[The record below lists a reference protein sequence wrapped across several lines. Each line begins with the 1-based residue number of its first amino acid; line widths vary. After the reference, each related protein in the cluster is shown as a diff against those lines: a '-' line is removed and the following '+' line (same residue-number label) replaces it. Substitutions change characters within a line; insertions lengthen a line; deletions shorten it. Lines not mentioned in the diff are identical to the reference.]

1 MGFSCRVSIWAL
13 ALAVLAVP
21 LVFAQSQATTGVIQ
35 GFAQDESGAALPGVT
50 ITMTNTDTGFI
61 RSVVSEA
68 SGRFYSALMPLGPYT
83 VTASLEG
90 FATLVREGLVLRL
103 GGNLNVTFEMQLSA
117 IGEEIT
123 VTGAENLIE
132 TTRVENQVLFNSDV
146 IEGLPVKNRNFLDF
160 NLLTP
165 GATLVQN
172 PDGNSL
178 TINGQ
183 KGINNNVMVDGAD
196 FNNPFFGEQRG
207 GQRPAYTFNIDSIN
221 EVLVVTEGAPAEFGR
236 SAGGFV
242 NVVTKSGTNNI
253 AATVHYF
260 YKSDGLSDTAKNRDG
275 SEDPR
280 DFTQNQFGF
289 TIGGAIKR
297 DSLFYFVAADTQS
310 REETKQ
316 FDPFR
321 IDPEIVAFMAE
332 QGLSDENAPITREDD
347 ADAYLA
353 KIDWQVNEK
362 NLLTAR
368 WAYHY
373 SNQPNG
379 TFDVNS
385 WGSSSNAIEKDW
397 AHGFT
402 LNLLSTINSRT
413 LNEFRGQYAKEW
425 RPRPYNGPNVPG
437 QNRPFPDTG
446 FNFVNSYR
454 GGMPFF
460 IPVEY
465 DDDRLQ
471 LVNNVSYL
479 MGDHSL
485 KAGFEFNDVTSSQTF
500 VGFANGRYIF
510 NSFDGFRNHVANP
523 DYIECSDGSSNTSG
537 SCPSGTTPTGPV
549 LLYLQF
555 AGVGG
560 LTPEQA
566 GTQNIQQ
573 KEYSLF
579 VQDQWQ
585 PSPNLTLEFGL
596 RWEGLDMPDPITPPS
611 EVFYAPFIGQTVTNE
626 TGTHRFPSD
635 GTIPDD
641 MDQWQPRLAVAWT
654 PKGQSNRVL
663 RASTGIYHS
672 RIPALS
678 IASSR
683 STNGSVGQTAF
694 RNSELGGLGI
704 LPPPP
709 QWPDRIDPEAL
720 SNADFVF
727 FPQVFVFD
735 ENFET
740 PRTWNS
746 AISWEQEFI
755 PNYAF
760 LFKANYA
767 ETENITRFIN
777 RNDPVFGCPWSTGLA
792 PGGGNGIACD
802 PTGGLTTVES
812 SARSEYWGL
821 TFGVNKRLSNNFQFE
836 FYYTYSEDK
845 SDDDNERD
853 PFSYRYARADTL
865 GPEFGLSDRHQQ
877 NRLNFWLLW
886 NAPYGIN
893 TSFRWSYR
901 DPQPLSLTEN
911 GLPAATPQD
920 RINADGSITERNL
933 GEKDNEFNTFDIR
946 ISKDFNVGNWTIQ
959 PILDVFNVFNNVN
972 FITPQ
977 TTSLLFNFDGTIR
990 SGAGQPREMQ
1000 LGIRFLR

>member
-1 MGFSCRVSIWAL
+1 MGFTCRVSVWAL
-13 ALAVLAVP
+13 ALAVLVVP
-21 LVFAQSQATTGVIQ
+21 LAFAQSQATTGVIQ

-50 ITMTNTDTGFI
+50 VTMTNTDTGFI
-61 RSVVSEA
+61 RTVVSEA
-68 SGRFYSALMPLGPYT
+68 SGRFFSALMPLGPYT
-83 VTASLEG
+83 VSASLEG
-90 FATLVREGLVLRL
+90 FATLVQEGLQLRV
-103 GGNLNVTFEMQLSA
+103 GGNLNVSFEMQLSA

-123 VTGAENLIE
+123 VTTETPLIE
-132 TTRVENQVLFNSDV
+132 TSRVENQVLFNSET
-146 IEGLPVKNRNFLDF
+146 IEGLPNNNRNFLDF

-207 GQRPAYTFNIDSIN
+207 GQRPPYTFNIDAIN

-253 AATVHYF
+253 KATIHYF
-260 YKSDGLSDTAKNRDG
+260 YKSDSLSDTPKNRDG
-275 SEDPR
+275 SDDPR
-280 DFTQNQFGF
+280 EFDQQQYGF
-289 TIGGAIKR
+289 TVGGAIKR
-297 DSLFYFVAADTQS
+297 DNLFYFLAADTQKGD
-310 REETKQ
+310 ETKQ
-316 FDPFR
+316 LEPDR
-321 IDPEIVAFMAE
+321 IDPDIVAFMAS
-332 QGLSDENAPITREDD
+332 QGLPNENAPITRGND
-347 ADAYLA
+347 ANAYLA
-353 KIDWQVNEK
+353 KVDWQANEK
-362 NLLTAR
+362 NLLTGR

-373 SNQPNG
+373 SDQPNG

-385 WGSSSNAIEKDW
+385 WGSSANAIEKDY
-397 AHGFT
+397 AHGYT
-402 LNLLSTINSRT
+402 LTLLSTVNSRM

-425 RPRPYNGPNVPG
+425 RPRPYEGPQVPG
-437 QNRPFPDTG
+437 QNRAFPDTG

-465 DDDRLQ
+465 DDDRVQ
-471 LVNNVSYL
+471 LVNNFSYL

-485 KAGFEFNDVTSSQTF
+485 KAGIEWNDVTSSQTF

-510 NSFDGFRNHVANP
+510 NSFEGFQNHVANP
-523 DYIECSDGSSNTSG
+523 NYIECSDGSSNTSG
-537 SCPSGTTPTGPV
+537 ACPGDTTPTGPV

-566 GTQNIQQ
+566 GTQDIQQ
-573 KEYSLF
+573 KELALF

-596 RWEGLDMPDPITPPS
+596 RWESLDMPDPITPPN
-611 EVFYAPFIGQTVTNE
+611 EVFFSDFIGTTVTNE
-626 TGTHRFPSD
+626 TGTYRFPSN
-635 GTIPDD
+635 GLIPDD
-641 MDQWQPRLAVAWT
+641 KDQWQPRLAVAWT
-654 PKGQSNRVL
+654 PKNKSDRVL
-663 RASTGIYHS
+663 RASTGLYHS

-683 STNGSVGQTAF
+683 STNGSVGQTAY
-694 RNSELGGLGI
+694 RDSTLGGLGI

-709 QWPDRIDPEAL
+709 QWPNRIDPEAL
-720 SNADFVF
+720 SNAEFVF
-727 FPQVFVFD
+727 FPDVFVFD
-735 ENFET
+735 ENFQT
-740 PRTWNS
+740 PRSWNS

-760 LFKANYA
+760 LFKANYV
-767 ETENITRFIN
+767 ETDNITRFIN
-777 RNDPVFGCPWSTGLA
+777 RNDPVFGSPWSSGLA
-792 PGGGNGIACD
+792 PGGGNGIGA
-802 PTGGLTTVES
+802 LTVVES
-812 SARSEYWGL
+812 SARSKYWGL
-821 TFGVNKRLSNNFQFE
+821 TLGVNKRLTNNFQFE

-853 PFSYRYARADTL
+853 PFSFRYARADTL
-865 GPEFGLSDRHQQ
+865 DPEYNYSDRHQA
-877 NRLNFWLLW
+877 NRVNFWLLW
-886 NAPYGIN
+886 TAPYGIN

-911 GLPAATPQD
+911 GVPAATPQD
-920 RINADGSITERNL
+920 RINADGSITTRNL
-933 GEKDNEFNTFDIR
+933 GEKDNEFNSFDIR
-946 ISKDFNVGNWTIQ
+946 VSKDFGVGSWTIQ
-959 PILDVFNVFNNVN
+959 PVLDVFNLFNNDN

-990 SGAGQPREMQ
+990 SGAGEPREIQ

>member
-1 MGFSCRVSIWAL
+1 
-13 ALAVLAVP
+13 VLAAP
-21 LVFAQSQATTGVIQ
+21 LAFAQSQATTGVIQ
-35 GFAQDESGAALPGVT
+35 GFAQDESGAALPGVS
-50 ITMTNTDTGFI
+50 ITMTNTDTGFT
-61 RSVVSEA
+61 RTVVSEA
-68 SGRFYSALMPLGPYT
+68 SGRFYSALMPLGLYT

-90 FATLVREGLVLRL
+90 FATLVREGLQLRV
-103 GGNLNVTFEMQLSA
+103 GGNLNVSFEMQLSA
-117 IGEEIT
+117 VGEEIT
-123 VTGAENLIE
+123 VTGRENLVE
-132 TTRVENQVLFNSDV
+132 TSRVENQVFFDKDV

-260 YKSDGLSDTAKNRDG
+260 YKSDSLADTAKNRDG

-280 DFTQNQFGF
+280 EFDQHQFGF
-289 TIGGAIKR
+289 TLGGALKR
-297 DSLFYFVAADTQS
+297 DNLFYFIAADTQT

-321 IDPEIVAFMAE
+321 IDPEIVDFMAE
-332 QGLSDENAPITREDD
+332 QGLPNENAPITREDD

-353 KIDWQVNEK
+353 KLDWQVNDK

-397 AHGFT
+397 AHGYT
-402 LNLLSTINSRT
+402 LTLLSTINSRM

-437 QNRPFPDTG
+437 QDRPFPDTG

-454 GGMPFF
+454 GGLPFF
-460 IPVEY
+460 IPVDY

-485 KAGFEFNDVTSSQTF
+485 KAGIEFNDVTSSQTF
-500 VGFANGRYIF
+500 IGFANGRYIF
-510 NSFDGFRNHVANP
+510 DSFQGFQNYVNFGP
-523 DYIECSDGSSNTSG
+523 TYVTCSDGSSSTTG
-537 SCPSGTTPTGPV
+537 SCPDGASVTGPL
-549 LLYLQF
+549 LLYLQQ

-560 LTPEQA
+560 LSVVEA
-566 GTQNIQQ
+566 GTQAIEQ
-573 KEYSLF
+573 KEYSIF
-579 VQDQWQ
+579 AQDQWQ
-585 PSPNLTLEFGL
+585 PNPNLTVEFGL
-596 RWEGLDMPDPITPPS
+596 RWEGLDMPDPITPPDQ
-611 EVFYAPFIGQTVTNE
+611 VFFSDFIGQTVTNE
-626 TGTHRFPSD
+626 TGTYRFPSD

-641 MDQWQPRLAVAWT
+641 MDQWQPRLAIAWT
-654 PKGQSNRVL
+654 PKGKADRVL

-678 IASSR
+678 IASTR
-683 STNGSVGQTAF
+683 STNGSIGQTLF
-694 RNSELGGLGI
+694 RASFFNEFGVAPPAWPNI
-704 LPPPP
+704 IPAEDVADPFLP
-709 QWPDRIDPEAL
+709 D
-720 SNADFVF
+720 
-727 FPQVFVFD
+727 VFVFD

-740 PRTWNS
+740 PRSWNS

-760 LFKANYA
+760 LFKANYV

-777 RNDPVFGCPWSTGLA
+777 RNDAVFGAPWSSGL
-792 PGGGNGIACD
+792 GEDGSNGV
-802 PTGGLTTVES
+802 GVLTVVES

-821 TFGVNKRLSNNFQFE
+821 TFGVNKRLTNNFQFE

-853 PFSYRYARADTL
+853 PFTFRYARADTL
-865 GPEFGLSDRHQQ
+865 GPEFGLSDRHQA
-877 NRLNFWLLW
+877 NRVNFWLLW
-886 NAPYGIN
+886 NAPLGIN

-901 DPQPLSLTEN
+901 DPQPLSLTED

-920 RINADGSITERNL
+920 RINRDGTITERNL

-946 ISKDFNVGNWTIQ
+946 ISKDFQVGSWTIQ
-959 PILDVFNVFNNVN
+959 PLLDVFNLFNNDN

-977 TTSLLFNFDGTIR
+977 VTSLLFNFDGTIR

-1000 LGIRFLR
+1000 LGIRLLR